1 MPNYSQKRKIS
12 PLAIIAIILILLALG
27 MLFLIFAPGPR
38 MKWALTMGEKYLTDC
53 EYTQAVT
60 MFSRAIRVDDR
71 SEPAYWGRA
80 QAYVQMDD
88 TDAAMSDLTYIIDE
102 LGTENADVYLT
113 RADLYMDMGD
123 YDAAR
128 ADLDAAASLG
138 TDTTEAEARLNEATA
153 TDEAGNTPDAET
165 PAATKI
171 VSLPTKIDGATVF
184 KYNADGVL
192 IDYSDGYKTYDE
204 HRNITYDGDYELTY
218 ANTYDEAGNLVT
230 RVVYNGA
237 DQLYTESYTYDDH
250 GNVVHYEYNG
260 YNDNSYDRTYDWV
273 YIYDAQGRVT
283 SATRNV
289 GDTVETKTYTYTDA
303 GYTEVYNYLEY
314 GERNCDTSNYGP
326 DGTLQKFVHDTD
338 YRTDETIYYK
348 DRPFLYNWYSSNGDI
363 CGQEVWVYDTSVFAN
378 GLLTQYRDV
387 RSVEQGVYSY
397 TMDADGTPHLI
408 EPSSASTDET
418 VTDYIYSYDAD
429 GNVISRTAYTDGVQ
443 SEEITYTV
451 MTVSGDF
458 SLERKPQTSPLL
470 IDGLREYKE
479 YVIDDS
485 RTA

>member
-1 MPNYSQKRKIS
+1 M
-12 PLAIIAIILILLALG
+12 
-27 MLFLIFAPGPR
+27 
-38 MKWALTMGEKYLTDC
+38 
-53 EYTQAVT
+53 
-60 MFSRAIRVDDR
+60 
-71 SEPAYWGRA
+71 
-80 QAYVQMDD
+80 
-88 TDAAMSDLTYIIDE
+88 
-102 LGTENADVYLT
+102 
-113 RADLYMDMGD
+113 
-123 YDAAR
+123 
-128 ADLDAAASLG
+128 
-138 TDTTEAEARLNEATA
+138 
-153 TDEAGNTPDAET
+153 
-165 PAATKI
+165 
-171 VSLPTKIDGATVF
+171 
-184 KYNADGVL
+184 
-192 IDYSDGYKTYDE
+192 
-204 HRNITYDGDYELTY
+204 
-218 ANTYDEAGNLVT
+218 
-230 RVVYNGA
+230 
-237 DQLYTESYTYDDH
+237 
-250 GNVVHYEYNG
+250 VHYEYNG

-314 GERNCDTSNYGP
+314 GERNCDTSTYGP

-458 SLERKPQTSPLL
+458 SLGRKPQTSPLL